1 MEATRRRRR
10 ATADWVTMPIETY
23 LTFVLACAVLS
34 IVPGPNVTI
43 IVANSLRG
51 GVRAGMASV
60 LGTQLGVFIT
70 LMVLAVGLQV
80 IIHSAGV
87 LFEIIRVLGAA
98 YLIWLG
104 IKLLRSTGSLDMTGG
119 HIPRHNNSTYFWQG
133 CIVFLS
139 NPKAL
144 VFFGAFIPQFID
156 PARETFPQVVL
167 LGLTFMVV
175 TTTLDSGYALAAG
188 KARTWLSRSRVR
200 CVEYLSGL
208 CMIGAGVWLLLSR
221 R

>member
-1 MEATRRRRR
+1 MTL
-10 ATADWVTMPIETY
+10 ETY
-23 LTFVLACAVLS
+23 IAYVVACVILS

-51 GVRAGMASV
+51 GTRAGMATV
-60 LGTQLGVFIT
+60 IGTQLGVFVA
-70 LMVLAVGLQV
+70 LGVLAAGLQV
-80 IIHSAGV
+80 IIQSAGV
-87 LFEIIRVLGAA
+87 VFEIIRLFGAA

-104 IKLLRSTGSLDMTGG
+104 YKMLTSSGRLQFDDAGG
-119 HIPRHNNSTYFWQG
+119 ARQKTSAYFWQG
-133 CIVFLS
+133 CLVFLS

-156 PARETFPQVVL
+156 PSSEAFAQVVM
-167 LGLTFMVV
+167 LGATFMVV

-188 KARTWLSRSRVR
+188 GARQWLSRSRVQL
-200 CVEYLSGL
+200 VERFSGC
-208 CMIGAGVWLLLSR
+208 CMIAGGLWLALAR